1 VLAKAEAAL
10 SNLAEGL
17 DMEEATSRI
26 LRDDDSNEDGDDNLD
41 GWVDERTAL
50 SDEERQ
56 ELRET
61 ALPVRTVLVKL
72 RKIAFAIINS
82 STILPPAWRRITVK
96 LKLPDRIMPRD
107 VQTRWNSTY
116 TMLAFAVQYQEAIN
130 EITGDRSMNL

>member
-82 STILPPAWRRITVK
+82 STILLPAWRRITVK